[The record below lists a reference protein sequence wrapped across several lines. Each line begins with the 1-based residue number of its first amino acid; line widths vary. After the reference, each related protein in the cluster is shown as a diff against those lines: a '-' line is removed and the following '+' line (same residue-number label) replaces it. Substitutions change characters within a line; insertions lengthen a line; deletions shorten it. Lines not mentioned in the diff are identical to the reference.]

1 MTQGKLT
8 FKSGIHND
16 DEEES
21 MDKSGKNLDA
31 GDDGLNQLVPISLS
45 SKKPP
50 TQTPSLAKPTFK
62 SRVRNDD
69 EEGSMDKSGK
79 NSDSNNDV
87 LNQFVP
93 MPLSRS
99 SSKKSPTQSS
109 LSSPQPLSSMND
121 SDGGT
126 DLCNLEADNLDDT
139 SSRGDAMV
147 LDTSQ
152 ASWNR
157 PLESTAT
164 PQPSNSLSPKLDS
177 ADDNGHVRKKRK
189 ADIGVVSS
197 GRNDIS
203 RDHQLEDEEPDGDQ
217 TNRRSERTPS
227 LTLLSNESGMPAKV
241 SCIPRKPQKDLSQ
254 KLRVRL
260 ADYARTG
267 SQISVA
273 PVKSD
278 PSEDEEDE
286 DVDQLF
292 SDSVEVSG
300 DLPVL
305 RDTELASVIDT
316 GHSDMVIDNIKGS
329 GPSVRTNLPEPLD
342 LTLDED
348 EDEDP
353 SSLLSQARTSS
364 LATSSAISQVFHP
377 EIIRSEATG
386 ADISL
391 KFNIDRVKQIW
402 ADRPK
407 KDRGGRRES
416 ASEKVLVDAGV
427 TTENDEKAVD
437 ALSRVIEKDDFA
449 TMDIV
454 GQFNLGFIV
463 VRRRKIIVS
472 NDNDNDPDEMDDLF
486 IVDQHAADEKYNFET
501 LQSTTVIQSQK
512 LLR

>member
-1 MTQGKLT
+1 M
-8 FKSGIHND
+8 
-16 DEEES
+16 DE
-21 MDKSGKNLDA
+21 SGKNLDA
-31 GDDGLNQLVPISLS
+31 FDDGLNQLVPMSLP
-45 SKKPP
+45 SKKSP
-50 TQTPSLAKPTFK
+50 TQTPSMAKLTFK
-62 SRVRNDD
+62 SRVHNDD
-69 EEGSMDKSGK
+69 EEGSMDKNSG
-79 NSDSNNDV
+79 SNNDV

-126 DLCNLEADNLDDT
+126 DLCNLETDNLDDT
-139 SSRGDAMV
+139 SSGGDAMV

-157 PLESTAT
+157 PLESAAT
-164 PQPSNSLSPKLDS
+164 PQPSNSLSPKSDS

-203 RDHQLEDEEPDGDQ
+203 TDHQLEDEELDGDQ

-227 LTLLSNESGMPAKV
+227 LTLLSKESGIIGKV
-241 SCIPRKPQKDLSQ
+241 SYIPRKQKDLRQ

-286 DVDQLF
+286 DEEDEDVDQLF
-292 SDSVEVSG
+292 SDCVEVSG

-329 GPSVRTNLPEPLD
+329 GPSVRTSLPDTVD

-407 KDRGGRRES
+407 KDLGGRRES

-427 TTENDEKAVD
+427 TTESDEKAID

-472 NDNDNDPDEMDDLF
+472 DDNNNDPDEMDDLF